1 MDGGFRGAPG
11 GGVCLRMGSEEAAV
25 VRLLV
30 DQLLDLIGEPGKPD
44 ETGGSKAFE
53 GMPDL
58 AFSDNTEV
66 PDDPVLARLFP
77 DAYREDQGASAEFRR
92 YTEAGLREGKRAA
105 AEIVLETLGEGGT
118 ILLDAEQAQAW
129 LKALNDLRLALGTRL
144 DITEEMLEQMRSFD
158 WDDPRNAGYAAY
170 DWLTYLQESLV
181 RALW

>member
-1 MDGGFRGAPG
+1 MNGGFSSASG
-11 GGVCLRMGSEEAAV
+11 GRVLLHMGSEEAAV
-25 VRLLV
+25 IRLLV
-30 DQLLDLIGEPGKPD
+30 GQLLDLIGESRKPD
-44 ETGGSKAFE
+44 DAMAFE

-66 PDDPVLARLFP
+66 SEDPVLARLFP

-105 AEIVLETLGEGGT
+105 AEVVLETLGDGGDV
-118 ILLDAEQAQAW
+118 LLDAEQAQAW

-144 DITEEMLEQMRSFD
+144 DITEETLEQMPSFD

-170 DWLTYLQESLV
+170 DWFTYLQEGLV
-181 RALW
+181 RALR

>member
-1 MDGGFRGAPG
+1 MNGGFSSAAG
-11 GGVCLRMGSEEAAV
+11 GGVRLRIGSEEAAV

-30 DQLLDLIGEPGKPD
+30 DQLLDLIEPG
-44 ETGGSKAFE
+44 ESSAFE

-92 YTEAGLREGKRAA
+92 YTEAGLRDSKRADA
-105 AEIVLETLGEGGT
+105 QTVLKTLGEGGR
-118 ILLDAEQAQAW
+118 IMLDAEEAQAW
-129 LKALNDLRLALGTRL
+129 LKSLNDLRLALGTRL
-144 DITEEMLEQMRSFD
+144 DITEETLEQMRSFD

>member
-1 MDGGFRGAPG
+1 MNGGFSSARGG
-11 GGVCLRMGSEEAAV
+11 QVCLRMGAEEASV

-30 DQLLDLIGEPGKPD
+30 GQLLDLIGESD
-44 ETGGSKAFE
+44 ESETTFE

-58 AFSDNTEV
+58 RLSDNTSV
-66 PDDPVLARLFP
+66 PEDPVLARLFP

-92 YTEAGLREGKRAA
+92 YTEGSLREGKRAA
-105 AEIVLETLGEGGT
+105 AQTVLRTLGEGGT
-118 ILLDAEQAQAW
+118 VYLDPEQAQAW
-129 LKALNDLRLALGTRL
+129 LRALNDLRLALGTRL
-144 DITEEMLEQMRSFD
+144 DITEETLEQMRTFD

>member
-1 MDGGFRGAPG
+1 MNGGFTSASG
-11 GGVCLRMGSEEAAV
+11 GRVLLRMGSEEAAV

-30 DQLLDLIGEPGKPD
+30 GQLLDLIGEVA
-44 ETGGSKAFE
+44 ETEKYE

-58 AFSDNTEV
+58 QLSDNTSV
-66 PDDPVLARLFP
+66 PEDPVLARLFP

-92 YTEAGLREGKRAA
+92 YTEVGLRETKRAA
-105 AEIVLETLGEGGT
+105 AETVLETLGEGGKVY
-118 ILLDAEQAQAW
+118 LDAEQAQAW
-129 LKALNDLRLALGTRL
+129 LRSLNDLRLALGTRL
-144 DITEEMLEQMRSFD
+144 DITEETLEQMRTFD

>member
-1 MDGGFRGAPG
+1 MMNGGFSSVPG
-11 GGVCLRMGSEEAAV
+11 GRVCLRMGSEEAAV

-30 DQLLDLIGEPGKPD
+30 GQLLDLIGEAG
-44 ETGGSKAFE
+44 ESTAFE

-58 AFSDNTEV
+58 MLSDNTEV

-77 DAYREDQGASAEFRR
+77 DAYREDRDASAEFRR
-92 YTEAGLREGKRAA
+92 YTEGGLRETKRAA
-105 AEIVLETLGEGGT
+105 AETVLRTLGEGGKVY
-118 ILLDAEQAQAW
+118 LDAEQAQSW
-129 LKALNDLRLALGTRL
+129 LRSLNDLRLALGTRL
-144 DITEEMLEQMRSFD
+144 DITEETLEQMRTFD

>member
-1 MDGGFRGAPG
+1 MNGGFSSVSG
-11 GGVCLRMGSEEAAV
+11 GGVCLRIGTEEAAV

-30 DQLLDLIGEPGKPD
+30 GQLLDLIGEPG
-44 ETGGSKAFE
+44 ESSAFE

-58 AFSDNTEV
+58 AFSDNTEI

-105 AEIVLETLGEGGT
+105 AQTVLKTLGEGGR
-118 ILLDAEQAQAW
+118 ILLDDEEAQAW
-129 LKALNDLRLALGTRL
+129 LKSLNDLRLALGTRL
-144 DITEEMLEQMRSFD
+144 DITEETLEQMRSFD

-181 RALW
+181 RAL